1 MRTTISNSQNNRAL
15 ASSSF
20 ISINPVDGEV
30 IQAFEALTREE
41 IVAKLQASTSAYQL
55 WKKESLAARQACIL
69 AFASRLTDQQEA
81 VAQLITSEMG
91 KPIAQSLAEV
101 KKCIWLCAYYAE
113 AAPDLLAPK
122 VIETT
127 AQKSY
132 LRYEPIGAVLGIMPW
147 NFPCWQALRFA
158 IPALLAGNV
167 VLLKPAPNVAL
178 TSIALA
184 NIFKEI
190 IPEKAIFQCLLAEVE
205 DIPSIIK
212 HDLVQGIALTGSDVA
227 GAKVAQIAGAA
238 IKKCVLEL
246 GGSDPFIVLADADLE
261 TAAKLAAKSRMNN
274 CGQSC
279 ISAKRIIVEQA
290 VLDEFLP
297 LFKAALLA
305 MKIGNPLDLDTQI
318 STMARAD
325 LRDNLNAQLEDAVA
339 NGAKVYLA
347 GGPRQGKGHYFDP
360 IILTEVKPTMRAY
373 HEELFGPIAVVF
385 SVADEVEAIR
395 LANDTKY
402 GLGAAL
408 WTKDLAKAE
417 RLASQLSAGAVAIN
431 NLLRSDPRM
440 PFGGIK
446 QSGFGRELGL
456 EGIREF
462 VNIKSVAIYKLMK

>member
-15 ASSSF
+15 DSSSF
-20 ISINPVDGEV
+20 VSINPVDGEV
-30 IQAFEALTREE
+30 IQAFEALTGVE
-41 IVAKLQASTSAYQL
+41 IAAKLQASTSAYHD
-55 WKKESLAARQACIL
+55 WKNQSLAIRQACIL
-69 AFASRLTDQQEA
+69 QFASRLVLQQEEL
-81 VAQLITSEMG
+81 AQLITLEMG

-101 KKCIWLCAYYAE
+101 KKCIWLCEYYAE
-113 AAPDLLAPK
+113 AAPNLLEPE
-122 VIETT
+122 VIETA

-132 LRYEPIGAVLGIMPW
+132 LRYEPIGAILGIMPW

-184 NIFKEI
+184 TIFKEI
-190 IPEKAIFQCLLAEVE
+190 IPKQAIFQCLLAEVE
-205 DIPSIIK
+205 DIPAIIK

-246 GGSDPFIVLADADLE
+246 GGSDPFIVLADADLAL
-261 TAAKLAAKSRMNN
+261 AAKLAAKSRMNN

-290 VLDEFLP
+290 VLDQFLP

-305 MKIGNPLDLDTQI
+305 LKIGDPLDSTTQI

-325 LRDNLNAQLEDAVA
+325 LRDNLNAQFEDAVA
-339 NGAKVYLA
+339 KGAKVYLA
-347 GGPRQGKGHYFDP
+347 GGPRTGKGYYFDP
-360 IILTEVKPTMRAY
+360 IILTEVQPSMRAY

-385 SVADEVEAIR
+385 GVADEAAAIR

-402 GLGAAL
+402 GLGAAV
-408 WTKDLAKAE
+408 WSKDIAKAE
-417 RLASQLSAGAVAIN
+417 RLASQLSVGAVAIN

-446 QSGFGRELGL
+446 QSGFGRELGM

-462 VNIKSVAIYKLMK
+462 VNIKSVAIYKLAK